1 MSSESLPPAQPN
13 TSSILSTPQA
23 PRTYEEAGVSISA
36 GNALVE
42 LIKPLAARTRTPG
55 VVSGI
60 GGFGA
65 LFREDF
71 SKYQEPIL
79 VSSTDGV
86 GTKLKLAFA
95 LAQHDTV
102 GIDLVAM
109 CANDV
114 LCCGARPLFFLD
126 YFAVG
131 KLDPQVG
138 ASVVAG
144 IAEGCVQAECALIG
158 GETAELP
165 GFYQSGE
172 YDLAGF
178 CVGVVDKPKLIEGS
192 SVAPGDVLIGL
203 PSSGLHSNGY
213 SLARKILEP
222 LGLSTHLDELGE
234 ELGSAMLR
242 PTKIYVQAVLQVLEA
257 VDVKAMAHITGGGF
271 LENIPRVLPEN
282 TVARIERGS
291 WPVLPLFKLI
301 QERAGIE
308 EREMFTTFNMG
319 IGLVMVV
326 SAQDA
331 ERVLQVLGEHGGAF
345 RIGEMVAGA
354 GAAQVEL
361 ASESR

>member
-1 MSSESLPPAQPN
+1 MPPESSPPNNPPAS
-13 TSSILSTPQA
+13 TSADPPT
-23 PRTYEEAGVSISA
+23 PRTYADAGVSISA

-65 LFREDF
+65 LFRHDF
-71 SKYQEPIL
+71 SAYQEPLL

-95 LAQHDTV
+95 LEQHDTV

-114 LCCGARPLFFLD
+114 LCCGATPLFFLD

-138 ASVVAG
+138 AQVVAG
-144 IAEGCVQAECALIG
+144 IAEGCVQAGCALIG

-165 GFYQSGE
+165 GFYQTGE

-178 CVGVVDKPKLIEGS
+178 CVGVVDKPKLIDGS
-192 SVAPGDVLIGL
+192 NVAPGDVLIGL

-213 SLARKILEP
+213 SLARKVLEP
-222 LGLSTHLDELGE
+222 LGLRTHIGELGE
-234 ELGSAMLR
+234 ELGATMLR
-242 PTKIYVQAVLQVLEA
+242 PTRIYIPTILQVLEA
-257 VDVKAMAHITGGGF
+257 LPVKAMAHITGGGF

-282 TVARIERGS
+282 TIAHIERGS
-291 WPVLPLFKLI
+291 WPILPLFELI
-301 QERAGIE
+301 QGRAGIE

-319 IGLVMVV
+319 IGLVMAV
-326 SAQDA
+326 AAEDA
-331 ERVLQVLGEHGGAF
+331 DRALQVLAEHGGGF
-345 RIGEMVAGA
+345 RIGEVVSGV
-354 GAAQVEL
+354 GAARVEL
-361 ASESR
+361 A

>member
-1 MSSESLPPAQPN
+1 MPPESSLPNNPP
-13 TSSILSTPQA
+13 TSISPTPQP
-23 PRTYEEAGVSISA
+23 PRTYAQAGVSISA
-36 GNALVE
+36 GNELVE

-55 VVSGI
+55 VLSGI

-95 LAQHDTV
+95 LEQHETV

-114 LCCGARPLFFLD
+114 LCCGAKPLFFLD

-144 IAEGCVQAECALIG
+144 IAEGCVQAGCALIG

-165 GFYQSGE
+165 GFYASGE

-178 CVGVVDKPKLIEGS
+178 CVGVVDKPRLIDGS
-192 SVAPGDVLIGL
+192 NVQAGDVLLGL

-213 SLARKILEP
+213 SLARQVLEP
-222 LGLSTHLDELGE
+222 LGLRTHIDELGE
-234 ELGSAMLR
+234 KLGAAMLR
-242 PTKIYVQAVLQVLEA
+242 PTRIYVQAVLQVLES
-257 VDVKAMAHITGGGF
+257 VGVKAMAHITGGGF
-271 LENIPRVLPEN
+271 LENIPRVLPQGC
-282 TVARIERGS
+282 VARIERGS
-291 WPVLPLFKLI
+291 WPMLPLFSLI
-301 QERAGIE
+301 QESAQIE

-319 IGLVMVV
+319 IGLVMAV
-326 SAQDA
+326 APGDA
-331 ERVLQVLGEHGGAF
+331 ERALQVLAGHGGAF
-345 RIGEMVAGA
+345 RIGEVAAGA
-354 GAAQVEL
+354 GAARVEL
-361 ASESR
+361 AGSK

>member
-1 MSSESLPPAQPN
+1 MPPESSPSNISPV
-13 TSSILSTPQA
+13 SSPT

-65 LFREDF
+65 LFRHDF
-71 SKYQEPIL
+71 SKYQDPLL

-95 LAQHDTV
+95 LGQHETV

-114 LCCGARPLFFLD
+114 LCCGAKPLFFLD

-131 KLDPQVG
+131 KLEPEVG
-138 ASVVAG
+138 AAVVSG
-144 IAEGCVQAECALIG
+144 IAEGCVQAGCALIG

-165 GFYQSGE
+165 GFYQTGE

-178 CVGVVDKPKLIEGS
+178 CVGVVDRPKLIDGS
-192 SVAPGDVLIGL
+192 NVQAGDVLIGL

-213 SLARKILEP
+213 SLARKVLEP
-222 LGLSTHLDELGE
+222 LGLQTRIEELGE
-234 ELGSAMLR
+234 ELGAAMLR
-242 PTKIYVQAVLQVLEA
+242 PTRIYIPPVLQVLEA
-257 VDVKAMAHITGGGF
+257 APIKAMAHITGGGF

-282 TVARIERGS
+282 TIARIERGS
-291 WPVLPLFKLI
+291 WPILPIFKLI
-301 QERAGIE
+301 QERAQIE

-319 IGLVMVV
+319 IGLVMAVAPED
-326 SAQDA
+326 AQRA
-331 ERVLQVLGEHGGAF
+331 LQVLAERGGGF
-345 RIGEMVAGA
+345 RIGEVVLGQ
-354 GAAQVEL
+354 GAARVEL
-361 ASESR
+361 SGEG